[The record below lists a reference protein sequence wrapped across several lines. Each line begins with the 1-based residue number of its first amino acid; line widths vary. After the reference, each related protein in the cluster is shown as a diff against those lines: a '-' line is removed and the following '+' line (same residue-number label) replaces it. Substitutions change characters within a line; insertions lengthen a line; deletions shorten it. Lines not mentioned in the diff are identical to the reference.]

1 MSTLLQYYEANRP
14 RTYSTGDHHKKI
26 CDVVERCYRERK
38 HGIIEV
44 PPRHGKSEIINVYAP
59 AWWLEEGH
67 HDSHFGLVCNGQN
80 LADKFCRA
88 SRNLCRGIV
97 TPDHTSE
104 WKLASDKSLDWT
116 YRGTGINGSLAGF
129 GYSEMS
135 FDDLFK
141 SGQEAKSEVKRNS
154 IIDGVVSAAMNR
166 LTPDGIVL
174 ATQARLHP
182 SDTIGWL
189 LSSEDRQ
196 FLRLHLPA
204 VNESGRDAWFE
215 DRYSGEKIVY
225 PAYDALWPSRYGA
238 QQLKA
243 IRDRITSYYWMAQ
256 FQQVPSLGDLSFFDV
271 SVMPRYTTLGTIA
284 KTWIAVDCAQTET
297 ETGAYTAFVC
307 LAQCSDGGGNHLKVL
322 NVKRG
327 RWRPDIISAQL
338 IDYYNAMQRRY
349 GVYPEAVCVERAAA
363 GYGLLNLQLPI
374 VPMTPH
380 GSKEERA
387 GAVCWLVNR
396 GLVQLPQEAAW
407 LKDFSDELEN
417 FPLTTYKDQVDA
429 FVHALAWE
437 LRKAVDFEQHM
448 MERYVALQPLDE
460 RQQLLAEFQ
469 DEIAEQEF
477 QQEWGHLDF

>member
-1 MSTLLQYYEANRP
+1 MRLLDYYEKHRP
-14 RTYSTGDHHKKI
+14 RTYATSWHHRLI

-38 HGIIEV
+38 HGIVEV

-59 AWWLEEGH
+59 AWWLAEGH
-67 HDSHFGLVCNGQN
+67 HDSHFGLVCNGQD
-80 LADKFCRA
+80 LANKFCRA
-88 SRNLCRGIV
+88 SRNLCKLPV
-97 TPDHTSE
+97 MPDHTSE
-104 WKLASDKSLDWT
+104 WKLASDKGLDWT

-141 SGQEAKSEVKRNS
+141 SGLEAKSEVKRNS

-166 LTPDGIVL
+166 LTPDGIVI

-215 DRYSGEKIVY
+215 DQYSDEKITY
-225 PAYDALWPSRYGA
+225 DAYDALWPTRYGVE
-238 QQLKA
+238 QLRA
-243 IRDRITSYYWMAQ
+243 IYNRITSYYWMAQ
-256 FQQVPSLGDLSFFDV
+256 FQQVPSLGDLSYFDV
-271 SVMPRYTTLGTIA
+271 SVMPRYTMLGTI
-284 KTWIAVDCAQTET
+284 TRLWIAVDCAQTET

-307 LAQCSDGGGNHLKVL
+307 LAQCCDGGNHLKVL
-322 NVKRG
+322 HVKRG
-327 RWRPDIISAQL
+327 RWRPDIIAAEL

-349 GVYPEAVCVERAAA
+349 GLYPEAVCIERAAA
-363 GYGLLNLQLPI
+363 GYGLLNLQMPV
-374 VPMTPH
+374 VPMTPR
-380 GSKEERA
+380 GDKEERA

-396 GLVQLPQEAAW
+396 GLVQLPVEAPW

-429 FVHALAWE
+429 FVHGLAWE
-437 LRKAVDFEQHM
+437 LRKNVDFEPAM
-448 MERYVALQPLDE
+448 MERYAATQPLSPQE
-460 RQQLLAEFQ
+460 EVRALLEDAMVEQEFQ
-469 DEIAEQEF
+469 DEF
-477 QQEWGHLDF
+477 GHLDF

>member
-1 MSTLLQYYEANRP
+1 MTLLEYYEANRP
-14 RTYSTGDHHKKI
+14 RTYTTAEHHKKI
-26 CDVVERCYRERK
+26 CHVVERCYRERK
-38 HGIIEV
+38 HGIVEV

-59 AWWLEEGH
+59 AWWLAEGH
-67 HDSHFGLVCNGQN
+67 HDSHFGLVCNGQDLSN
-80 LADKFCRA
+80 KFCRA
-88 SRNLCRGIV
+88 SRNLCKLPV

-104 WKLASDKSLDWT
+104 WKLASDKGLDWT

-189 LSSEDRQ
+189 LSSEDRH

-204 VNESGRDAWFE
+204 VNDSGRDAWFE
-215 DRYSGEKIVY
+215 DQYSGEKIVY
-225 PAYDALWPSRYGA
+225 PAYDALWPSRYGVE
-238 QQLKA
+238 QLKA
-243 IRDRITSYYWMAQ
+243 IYNRITSYYWMAQ

-271 SVMPRYTTLGTIA
+271 SVMPRYTRLGTIT
-284 KTWIAVDCAQTET
+284 KLWVAVDCAQTET

-307 LAQCSDGGGNHLKVL
+307 LAQCSDEGGNHLKVL
-322 NVKRG
+322 HVKRG
-327 RWRPDIISAQL
+327 RWRPDIIAAQL

-363 GYGLLNLQLPI
+363 GYGLLNLQMPI
-374 VPMTPH
+374 VPMTPR
-380 GSKEERA
+380 GDKEERA

-396 GLVQLPQEAAW
+396 GLVQLPVEAPW
-407 LKDFSDELEN
+407 LKEFVDEVEN

-437 LRKAVDFEQHM
+437 LRKNVDFEPTM
-448 MERYVALQPLDE
+448 MERYASTQPLNPE
-460 RQQLLAEFQ
+460 QQFRALVEDAMV
-469 DEIAEQEF
+469 EQEF
-477 QQEWGHLDF
+477 EDRFGDMGL